1 MSGVSERTTLGL
13 EILGTSAA
21 LGIAGDALLRAVP
34 WGLNA
39 FLGTAALVVATTWLV
54 RRHQVPVSADARW
67 LALGA
72 LVLGSN
78 FLARDSDTL
87 RAYDAIGLAIVGS
100 LALLSVR
107 GVALRG
113 RDAWQYVGAGL
124 QAVASAS
131 AGVLPL
137 LGRDVQWSELPRG
150 GALRHVR
157 AALVGVVLAFP
168 LLVVFGALFASADP
182 VFGKLLVTAADID
195 FATLT
200 QHTLLIAGGTV
211 LAAGYL
217 RGALLGDAPAAT
229 GETARNFPLGII
241 PVATALGLVNLL
253 FAVFVVIQLRYF
265 FGGVELVQRTTGM
278 TYATYARHGF
288 FELVGASG
296 LVLPLLLGADW
307 TARGAATAHR
317 RAFRAL
323 AALLLTLL
331 AVVMT
336 SALERMRLY
345 VHAFGLSEIRLY
357 ATAFMAYL
365 AGVFVWF
372 AGTTLRER
380 PQRFAFGALIQGF
393 AVLAGLHLLNPDA
406 VIVRANLASPGTERP
421 FDWHY
426 AEALSAD
433 GIPAL
438 LAGLPTVDP
447 SARCAAA
454 RGLLRRW
461 TRLEADDWRN
471 WNLSRARARRL
482 LRANRARLHTIACQ
496 EPRP

>member
-1 MSGVSERTTLGL
+1 MSGESKRTKLGL
-13 EILGTSAA
+13 EILGAAAA
-21 LGIAGDALLRAVP
+21 LGVAGDALLRTVP

-39 FLGTAALVVATTWLV
+39 FLGTTALVAATTGLV

-78 FLARDSDTL
+78 YLARDSNML

-100 LALLSVR
+100 LAALSLR

-113 RDAWQYVGAGL
+113 RDAWQYVTAGL
-124 QAVASAS
+124 RAARSACT
-131 AGVLPL
+131 GVLPL
-137 LGRDVQWSELPRG
+137 LGRDVEWSELPRG
-150 GALRHVR
+150 GALRQVR
-157 AALVGVVLAFP
+157 AAGVGVVLAFP

-182 VFGKLLVTAADID
+182 VFGKVLATVVDVDL
-195 FATLT
+195 ATLVS
-200 QHTLLIAGGTV
+200 HTLLIAGGTV

-217 RGALLGDAPAAT
+217 RGALLGDAPVAPGAA
-229 GETARNFPLGII
+229 GRALPLGVIS
-241 PVATALGLVNLL
+241 VGTALGLVNLL

-265 FGGVELVQRTTGM
+265 FGGAELVQRTTGM

-307 TARGAATAHR
+307 VLRDAAAAHR

-323 AALLLTLL
+323 ATLLLTLL

-345 VHAFGLSEIRLY
+345 VHAFGLSEVRLY

-365 AGVFVWF
+365 AAVFAWF
-372 AGTTLRER
+372 AWTALRGR
-380 PQRFAFGALIQGF
+380 PLRFAFGALVQGF

-421 FDWHY
+421 FDGRY
-426 AEALSAD
+426 AAALSAD
-433 GIPAL
+433 GVPAL
-438 LAGLPTVDP
+438 LAGLPSLDP

-454 RGLLRRW
+454 RGLLRW
-461 TRLEADDWRN
+461 WATLEADDWRS

-482 LRANRARLHTIACQ
+482 LRANRVRLHTIACQ
-496 EPRP
+496 ESTP

>member
-1 MSGVSERTTLGL
+1 MSQRTRLGL
-13 EILGTSAA
+13 EILGTAAA
-21 LGIAGDALLRAVP
+21 LGVASDALVRAVP

-39 FLGTAALVVATTWLV
+39 FLGTAALVAATAGLV
-54 RRHQVPVSADARW
+54 RRHHVPVSADARW

-78 FLARDSDTL
+78 YLARDSNTL

-100 LALLSVR
+100 LAALSLR

-113 RDAWQYVGAGL
+113 RDAWQYAGAGL
-124 QAVASAS
+124 HAAVRACT
-131 AGVLPL
+131 GVFPL
-137 LGRDVQWSELPRG
+137 VGRDVQWSELPRG
-150 GALRHVR
+150 GALRQVR
-157 AALVGVVLAFP
+157 AAAVGVALAFP
-168 LLVVFGALFASADP
+168 FLVVFGALFASADP
-182 VFGKLLVTAADID
+182 VFGQLLATVVDVD
-195 FATLT
+195 FATLVG
-200 QHTLLIAGGTV
+200 HTLLIAGATG

-217 RGALLGDAPAAT
+217 RGALLGDAPPAT
-229 GETARNFPLGII
+229 SGTGRRLPLGII
-241 PVATALGLVNLL
+241 PVGTALGLVNLL
-253 FAVFVVIQLRYF
+253 FAAFVVIQLRYF

-307 TARGAATAHR
+307 VLRDATAAHR

-323 AALLLTLL
+323 AGLLLTLL

-365 AGVFVWF
+365 AAVFAWF
-372 AGTTLRER
+372 GWTALRGR
-380 PQRFAFGALIQGF
+380 SQRFAFGALVQGF

-406 VIVRANLASPGTERP
+406 LIVRANLTSPGTERP
-421 FDWHY
+421 FDWRY
-426 AEALSAD
+426 AAALSAD
-433 GIPAL
+433 GVPAL
-438 LAGLPTVDP
+438 LAGLPSLDP

-461 TRLEADDWRN
+461 TTLETDDWRN

-482 LRANRARLHTIACQ
+482 LRANRAHLHTIACQ
-496 EPRP
+496 EPTP

>member
-1 MSGVSERTTLGL
+1 MSSRTQLGL
-13 EILGTSAA
+13 EILGTAA
-21 LGIAGDALLRAVP
+21 AVGIAGDTLLRAMP

-39 FLGTAALVVATTWLV
+39 FLCTAALVAATTSLV
-54 RRHQVPVSADARW
+54 RRRQMPVRADARW

-78 FLARDSDTL
+78 YLARDSNTL
-87 RAYDAIGLAIVGS
+87 RAYDAIGLAILGS
-100 LALLSVR
+100 LAALSLR
-107 GVALRG
+107 GSALRG

-124 QAVASAS
+124 HTAASAC

-137 LGRDVQWSELPRG
+137 LGRDVQWSELPRD
-150 GALRHVR
+150 GALRQVR
-157 AALVGVVLAFP
+157 AAAVGVVLAFP

-182 VFGKLLVTAADID
+182 VFGQLLAKVVDVD
-195 FATLT
+195 FATLMG
-200 QHTLLIAGGTV
+200 HMLLITGGTV

-217 RGALLGDAPAAT
+217 RGALLSDAPTAT
-229 GETARNFPLGII
+229 GGTARGLPLGIV
-241 PVATALGLVNLL
+241 PVGTTLGLVNLL

-288 FELVGASG
+288 FELVSVSS

-307 TARGAATAHR
+307 VLRDAAPAHQ

-323 AALLLTLL
+323 ATLLLTLL
-331 AVVMT
+331 AVVMA
-336 SALERMRLY
+336 SALARMRLY

-365 AGVFVWF
+365 AAVFAWF
-372 AGTTLRER
+372 AWTALRGHS
-380 PQRFAFGALIQGF
+380 QRFAFGALVQGF

-421 FDWHY
+421 FDWRY
-426 AEALSAD
+426 AAALSAD

-438 LAGLPTVDP
+438 LAGLPSLDP

-461 TRLEADDWRN
+461 TTLEADDWRN

-482 LRANRARLHTIACQ
+482 LRANWARLHAIPCQ
-496 EPRP
+496 EPTP